1 MIKTTLLFILLLTF
15 HSIVSANRFTDN
27 SDGTITD
34 LKTSLEWQQ
43 QDDNSSKPWLTAL
56 SYCEGLEIGS
66 KTDWRLPNVK
76 ELSSIVDYSKSPT
89 IDETAF
95 PDTESTNSSYYWTST
110 TVVSI
115 FAYYVEFYKGVIWY
129 TYKDI
134 VGLSGEY
141 FVRCVRGGS

>member
-1 MIKTTLLFILLLTF
+1 MIKTTLLLILLLTL
-15 HSIVSANRFTDN
+15 HSIVSSKPFTDN

-76 ELSSIVDYSKSPT
+76 ELTSIVDYSKNGPA

-95 PDTESTNSSYYWTST
+95 PDTASMYYWSSTSIET
-110 TVVSI
+110 AQAL
-115 FAYYVEFYKGVIWY
+115 FVEFANGVI
-129 TYKDI
+129 
-134 VGLSGEY
+134 
-141 FVRCVRGGS
+141 FC

>member
-56 SYCEGLEIGS
+56 TYCEGLELGS

-76 ELSSIVDYSKSPT
+76 ELSSIVDYSNSPT

-95 PDTESTNSSYYWTST
+95 PDTDSVYYWTST
-110 TVVSI
+110 SIDSTFALYVKFSGGSI
-115 FAYYVEFYKGVIWY
+115 FY

-134 VGLSGEY
+134 AGRSGAY
-141 FVRCVRGGS
+141 YVRCVRGGS

>member
-15 HSIVSANRFTDN
+15 HSIVSSKPFTDN

-89 IDETAF
+89 IDETEF
-95 PDTESTNSSYYWTST
+95 PDTESTYYWTST

-115 FAYYVEFYKGVIWY
+115 FAYFIEFSGGTIFYQ
-129 TYKDI
+129 YKDI
-134 VGLSGEY
+134 AGQGGEY

>member
-95 PDTESTNSSYYWTST
+95 PDTESTYYWTST
-110 TVVSI
+110 SVETAQAL
-115 FAYYVEFYKGVIWY
+115 FVEFANGAIYIQF
-129 TYKDI
+129 KDI
-134 VGLSGEY
+134 AGLGGEY

>member
-1 MIKTTLLFILLLTF
+1 MIKTTLLLILLLTL
-15 HSIVSANRFTDN
+15 HSIVSSKPFTDN
-27 SDGTITD
+27 FDGTITD

-76 ELSSIVDYSKSPT
+76 ELSSIVDYSNSPT

-95 PDTESTNSSYYWTST
+95 PDTESTYYWTST
-110 TVVSI
+110 SI
-115 FAYYVEFYKGVIWY
+115 TSGFALFVEFANGVIHIQF
-129 TYKDI
+129 KDI
-134 VGLSGEY
+134 AGLGGEY

>member
-95 PDTESTNSSYYWTST
+95 PDTESMYYWTST
-110 TVVSI
+110 SI
-115 FAYYVEFYKGVIWY
+115 ENTYALFVEFANGVIFY
-129 TYKDI
+129 QYNDTA
-134 VGLSGEY
+134 GLGGEY